1 MLWFSET
8 HAQLVSFLS
17 CTKVVS
23 DTQQPTCLER
33 SIYTNWI
40 SSFETL
46 KKIHIIPNT
55 LFVKVFSVLPRRAMS
70 GVTGLHY
77 SENNYDLQRR
87 LLSTVT
93 GTTVILE
100 NCVSLGLE
108 EASGRDRSFYR
119 LLFQKRFWFVIKT
132 WWRRHK
138 VTNTHRKF
146 RSCSRWIQ
154 VTCLQLTDTSQTSS
168 DGQILTTRSTPWFH
182 CFLKASLKESIIK
195 TYQRTN

>member
-1 MLWFSET
+1 MKPELSWFHSA
-8 HAQLVSFLS
+8 HAQRWYLTHNNQLVRKEVFILTESVL
-17 CTKVVS
+17 
-23 DTQQPTCLER
+23 
-33 SIYTNWI
+33 
-40 SSFETL
+40 L
-46 KKIHIIPNT
+46 KHSEKIHIIPNT
-55 LFVKVFSVLPRRAMS
+55 LFVKVFSVLPRRAMF

-77 SENNYDLQRR
+77 SENNYSLQRR

-119 LLFQKRFWFVIKT
+119 LLFQKRFWFVIEN
-132 WWRRHK
+132 WWCRHK

-154 VTCLQLTDTSQTSS
+154 LTCLQLTDTSQTSS
-168 DGQILTTRSTPWFH
+168 DGQILTTRSTPCFH
-182 CFLKASLKESIIK
+182 CFLKVSLKESIIK